1 MQIAENKLQEKF
13 VREKVKVSNERV
25 DINKYITSSV
35 NAIPKTDIDKNLRV
49 HRITEASRAR
59 KVLED
64 RLEAINSSIQ
74 EL

>member
-1 MQIAENKLQEKF
+1 MS
-13 VREKVKVSNERV
+13 EKVKVSNERV
-25 DINKYITSSV
+25 DINKYITSSA
-35 NAIPKTDIDKNLRV
+35 NTIPKTDIDKNLRV

-64 RLEAINSSIQ
+64 KLEAINSSIQ